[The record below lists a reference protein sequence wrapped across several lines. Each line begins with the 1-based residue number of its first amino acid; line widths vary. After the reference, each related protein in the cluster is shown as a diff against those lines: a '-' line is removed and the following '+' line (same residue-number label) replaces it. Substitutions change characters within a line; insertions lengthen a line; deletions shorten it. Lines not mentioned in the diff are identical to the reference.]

1 MPRCWCRTS
10 PRLSC
15 RIRRLADE
23 AESAIDAR
31 GRIQHLSTGS
41 TAGDEVG
48 DLSRSFSALL
58 PRLAQHP
65 SYLESMASRLSHE
78 LRTPIAAVRSSLE
91 SLHMEPLPDV
101 ARTYIERAEA
111 GLA

>member
-1 MPRCWCRTS
+1 MTLAGFALAALLVLDFAS
-10 PRLSC
+10 RLSC
-15 RIRRLADE
+15 RIL
-23 AESAIDAR
+23 
-31 GRIQHLSTGS
+31 HLSTGS

-78 LRTPIAAVRSSLE
+78 LRTPIAVMRSPLE

-101 ARTYIERAEA
+101 ARTYIVRAEA
-111 GLA
+111 GPA